1 MGCACAPTIQA
12 SHTTHAPSHAGGK
25 NLMLDAAGVRWKLA
39 GVDRQLIRDVA
50 CAAITHT
57 FSRGV
62 NSR

>member
-1 MGCACAPTIQA
+1 
-12 SHTTHAPSHAGGK
+12 
-25 NLMLDAAGVRWKLA
+25 MLDAAGVRWKLA